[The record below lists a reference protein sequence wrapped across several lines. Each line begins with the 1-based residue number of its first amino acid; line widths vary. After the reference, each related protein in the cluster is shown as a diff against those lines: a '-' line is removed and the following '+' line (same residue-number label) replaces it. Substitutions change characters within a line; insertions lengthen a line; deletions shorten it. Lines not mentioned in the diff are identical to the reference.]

1 VKRGEFVRSLV
12 RRGCYLLRHGSRH
25 DIYANSRTG
34 RKAPV
39 PRHSEIK
46 DSLAKMIELQLGLD

>member
-1 VKRGEFVRSLV
+1 VKRSEFVRSLV

-25 DIYANSRTG
+25 DIYANPKTG

-46 DSLAKMIELQLGLD
+46 DSLARMIELQLDVD